1 MLLRPRREE
10 PRTNGSSV
18 RVGIIGA
25 GSALWAYLQLLDR
38 LTPRRLATTGPICAR
53 RHETWDRIRSRRPD
67 AEIVAT
73 PEEVVRSEV
82 DVIAVLTSA
91 ASHGELARLALDRGK
106 HVLIEKPLAG
116 SVEEATEL
124 AARARDRGLHLV
136 AAPFIHLSP
145 TFRLLWSE
153 VAAGAIGEV
162 HSGRGLYG
170 VPSPDWN
177 TWMVEVGPLA
187 DLGIYNLKSFTSL
200 LGPIV
205 EVMAVETTARPSD
218 SPKAVPD
225 VIHVIARHE
234 RGALSSV
241 VASWEIQAYRRPG
254 LELYGTEG
262 TANLLGDD
270 WDPGGY
276 RIFRAAEGA
285 WREVASPDPTWLWTD
300 GLRELVSA
308 IHEGRPPLGSIDQ
321 DIHLVE
327 VLAAARRSAAAR
339 APVAVGSRFE
349 PMDLG
354 LELRPA
360 HLHDHTRSPDEQ
372 R

>member
-1 MLLRPRREE
+1 
-10 PRTNGSSV
+10 
-18 RVGIIGA
+18 
-25 GSALWAYLQLLDR
+25 
-38 LTPRRLATTGPICAR
+38 
-53 RHETWDRIRSRRPD
+53 
-67 AEIVAT
+67 
-73 PEEVVRSEV
+73 
-82 DVIAVLTSA
+82 
-91 ASHGELARLALDRGK
+91 
-106 HVLIEKPLAG
+106 
-116 SVEEATEL
+116 
-124 AARARDRGLHLV
+124 
-136 AAPFIHLSP
+136 
-145 TFRLLWSE
+145 
-153 VAAGAIGEV
+153 
-162 HSGRGLYG
+162 
-170 VPSPDWN
+170 
-177 TWMVEVGPLA
+177 
-187 DLGIYNLKSFTSL
+187 
-200 LGPIV
+200 
-205 EVMAVETTARPSD
+205 MAVETTARPSD